1 MAVTDAGAPAG
12 GHGREITARGIVLG
26 ALITVVFMAANI
38 YLGLKTGMTFS
49 SSIPAALISMGALRL
64 VGGAGILETNIV
76 QTQASAAGTLC
87 NVILVLPGL
96 VLIGHWHGF
105 PFWETSLV
113 CLIGGWLGVAFSIPL
128 RRALVT
134 GSDLPYPEGVAA
146 AEVLRAGHAD
156 SEGSASDEHGL
167 TTLLTAAAGSGL
179 VAFATSGLRILAE
192 GVLTAFSLGGA
203 VFSIGSGFSLA
214 LVGVGYL
221 VGIGACLALLTGVVI
236 AWGIMVPVLTALTPQ
251 PGLEPGAAAQAI
263 WSGQVRLVGAGI
275 IAVGGFW
282 TVATLVRPIAR
293 SIRVGLAAGNPA
305 HSAARQDRD
314 LPLPLVGGAALAL
327 CVPLGA
333 LFAGFAADLG
343 IAGPMLA
350 AVVAAGLLFCLV
362 FGAAM
367 AAVCGYLAGL
377 LGSSTS
383 PISGIGILTAM
394 VGAAL
399 LPLVLGPAGTPEARR
414 VTVALVLLAASV
426 IVTAASIANDNL
438 QDLKTGQIVDATPWR
453 QQLVLIVG
461 VAVGSLVIVPLLS
474 LLYGAYGFVGSMPR
488 PGMDPAL
495 ALTVPQAALVT
506 QIADGIVARTLPW
519 PMLLIGCGLGA
530 VMVALEVA
538 LKRRAFS
545 FPALTVGIGMYL
557 PLSVEMTIGLGGLL
571 GFLCAR
577 ALRRRGAGPED
588 LEASRRRGVLI
599 ASGFLVGESFVGI
612 GLTAVDAASG
622 HSSTLSLVG
631 PDFAQAATYLG
642 AAVFAVGLFATARF
656 IRGPVAVSSQRRPV
670 GAPNFRA

>member
-1 MAVTDAGAPAG
+1 MAVRDAGAPAG
-12 GHGREITARGIVLG
+12 GHGREITARGLVLG
-26 ALITVVFMAANI
+26 ALITIVFMAANI

-49 SSIPAALISMGALRL
+49 SSIPAALIAMGALRL

-146 AEVLRAGHAD
+146 AEVLRAGHA
-156 SEGSASDEHGL
+156 ETGERGL
-167 TTLLTAAAGSGL
+167 TTLLMAAAGSGL

-192 GVLTAFSLGGA
+192 GVLTAVSFGGA
-203 VFSIGSGFSLA
+203 VFSIGSGYSLA

-251 PGLEPGAAAQAI
+251 PGLSPGEAAQAV

-293 SIRVGLAAGNPA
+293 SIRSALAAGNPA
-305 HSAARQDRD
+305 RAAARQDRD
-314 LPLPLVGGAALAL
+314 LPLLLVGGVALAL
-327 CVPLGA
+327 CLPLGA
-333 LFAGFAADLG
+333 LFAGFAANLG

-399 LPLVLGPAGTPEARR
+399 LPLLLGPAEDPGARR

-426 IVTAASIANDNL
+426 IITACSIANDNL

-453 QQLVLIVG
+453 QQVVLIVG
-461 VAVGSLVIVPLLS
+461 VTVGSLVIVPLLS
-474 LLYGAYGFVGSMPR
+474 LLYGAYGFVGSLPR
-488 PGMDPAL
+488 PDMDPAL
-495 ALTVPQAALVT
+495 ALTVPQASLVT
-506 QIADGIVARTLPW
+506 QVADGIVARTLPW

-530 VMVALEVA
+530 VMVGLEVA

-571 GFLCAR
+571 GFLCLR
-577 ALRRRGAGPED
+577 ALRRRGADPET

-612 GLTAVDAASG
+612 GLTVIDAASG
-622 HSSTLSLVG
+622 RSSTLSLAG
-631 PDFAQAATYLG
+631 PDFAPTATWLG
-642 AAVFAVGLFATARF
+642 GAVFAAGFFAAYRF
-656 IRGPVAVSSQRRPV
+656 IRGSVEVPAQRSAPGTPKF
-670 GAPNFRA
+670 GAENR